1 MVARTDALG
10 KALNAT
16 AETIHL
22 QDTIIITIV
31 ASGLVAGIR
40 EGLSRRMDKGS
51 CWHMHT
57 RCDLHFCLSHT
68 DCPRTAAASVSSIL

>member
-1 MVARTDALG
+1 MVARTDARG

-31 ASGLVAGIR
+31 AWWLLGW
-40 EGLSRRMDKGS
+40 DKGGIKQANGQGELLAYA
-51 CWHMHT
+51 HAM
-57 RCDLHFCLSHT
+57 
-68 DCPRTAAASVSSIL
+68 

>member
-1 MVARTDALG
+1 MVARTDARG

-40 EGLSRRMDKGS
+40 EGLSRQMDKGGGRYGELLEYA
-51 CWHMHT
+51 HAM
-57 RCDLHFCLSHT
+57 
-68 DCPRTAAASVSSIL
+68 

>member
-1 MVARTDALG
+1 MVARTDARG

-22 QDTIIITIV
+22 QDTIIITI
-31 ASGLVAGIR
+31 VAGIR

-57 RCDLHFCLSHT
+57 RCDLHVCLSHT

>member
-1 MVARTDALG
+1 MVARTDARG

-22 QDTIIITIV
+22 QDTIIITI
-31 ASGLVAGIR
+31 VAGIR